1 MFTVLHP
8 VFYANL
14 DIITGKI
21 AQKYQGRDIDA
32 MKAVANAHK
41 NRSLSEFQK
50 SLEDFKQGIPLHL
63 YLLMALELMSDPII
77 RTHFTSLY
85 DNLLEQN
92 LLRIVE
98 PFSRVEVAHVAALV
112 GLPVVEIEFKYI
124 LNSRRVNGQV
134 ESDDSG

>member
-1 MFTVLHP
+1 
-8 VFYANL
+8 
-14 DIITGKI
+14 
-21 AQKYQGRDIDA
+21 
-32 MKAVANAHK
+32 
-41 NRSLSEFQK
+41 
-50 SLEDFKQGIPLHL
+50 
-63 YLLMALELMSDPII
+63 MSDPII

-124 LNSRRVNGQV
+124 LNPRRVNRQV